1 MFDERKGVV
10 RNDHGRVLA
19 DSDNEG
25 SCNAPLYVSG
35 WLKRGPSGIIGTNI
49 TDAKDTV
56 ASIMEDV
63 MSGKIHLSCDV
74 DAKRGRDGLDTLL
87 EQRNIEKVDWSGY
100 EKIDSTEK
108 DPSRLRSSKQ
118 PREKITSVQE
128 MLEILK

>member
-10 RNDHGRVLA
+10 RNDHGRVHA
-19 DSDNEG
+19 DGDNEG

-56 ASIMEDV
+56 ASIMEDA

-74 DAKRGRDGLDTLL
+74 DVNKGRDGLDTLL
-87 EQRNIEKVDWSGY
+87 EQRNIKKVDWSGY
-100 EKIDSTEK
+100 EKIDLTEK

-118 PREKITSVQE
+118 PREKITSVEE